1 LAKFKTFKTFLQSDS
16 IFIVSFILAL
26 QGIFSLPAIETA
38 AWGCVTCFL
47 VSVLIVLTKNLH
59 GSATMDLSH
68 GIQKFHTA
76 PTPRVG
82 GLPIVVGLSFAWF
95 TSTHEIKHILSPI
108 LIAGLPA
115 FLFGLAEDITKRV
128 GVLARLLATMAS
140 GLLAWCLTDY
150 SLSRVDVWGLD
161 WLLKYTVISVVFT
174 SFAVGGVANAINII
188 DGFNGLASTMAT
200 LAFAGFA
207 VIAWTVG
214 DATLASVSI
223 IIAACV
229 WGFFWVNWPFGKLF
243 LGDGGSYFVGFA
255 LAWVAVLLIERNP
268 TVSPFAALL
277 ICIHPISEVLLSIF
291 RRKLKKMNPGHPD
304 RLHFHSIVKQRY
316 VRRWFGNLRL
326 ELRNSITGLFV
337 GFMTLTAILIA
348 SLVNQNSLLSL
359 LSVIALA
366 MGYVAIYARMIRF
379 QWCSPILFLIAPP
392 QKSLKS

>member
-1 LAKFKTFKTFLQSDS
+1 
-16 IFIVSFILAL
+16 VSFIQAL
-26 QGIFSLPAIETA
+26 QDIFSSPVIETA
-38 AWGCVTCFL
+38 AWGGATCFL
-47 VSVLIVLTKNLH
+47 LSVLIVLTKKLH

-68 GIQKFHTA
+68 GIQKFHTT

-82 GLPIVVGLSFAWF
+82 GLPIVVGLSVACL
-95 TSTHEIKHILSPI
+95 TSTPEIKHILTPI

-140 GLLAWCLTDY
+140 GLLAWWLTDY
-150 SLSRVDVWGLD
+150 SLSRVDVWCID
-161 WLLKYTVISVVFT
+161 WLLKYTLISVVFT

-188 DGFNGLASTMAT
+188 DGFNGLASTMAA

-207 VIAWTVG
+207 LIAWSVG
-214 DATLASVSI
+214 DANLASVAI
-223 IIAACV
+223 ILAACV

-268 TVSPFAALL
+268 SVSPFAALL
-277 ICIHPISEVLLSIF
+277 VCIHPVSEVLLSIF

-316 VRRWFGNLRL
+316 VRRWFGNLSF
-326 ELRNSITGLFV
+326 ELRNSITGVFV
-337 GFMTLTAILIA
+337 GFMTLTAIFIA
-348 SLVNQNSLLSL
+348 SMVNQNSLLSL
-359 LSVIALA
+359 LAVIALA

-379 QWCSPILFLIAPP
+379 QLCSPILFLIAQP
-392 QKSLKS
+392 QTSLNS

>member
-1 LAKFKTFKTFLQSDS
+1 
-16 IFIVSFILAL
+16 VSFIQAL
-26 QGIFSLPAIETA
+26 QDIFSLPVIETA
-38 AWGCVTCFL
+38 AWGGATCFL
-47 VSVLIVLTKNLH
+47 LSVLIVLTKKLH

-68 GIQKFHTA
+68 GIQKFHTT

-82 GLPIVVGLSFAWF
+82 GLPIVVGLSVACL
-95 TSTHEIKHILSPI
+95 TSTPEIKHILTPI

-140 GLLAWCLTDY
+140 GLLAWWLTDY
-150 SLSRVDVWGLD
+150 SLSRVDVWGID
-161 WLLKYTVISVVFT
+161 WLLKYTLISVVFT

-188 DGFNGLASTMAT
+188 DGFNGLASTMAA

-207 VIAWTVG
+207 LIAWSVG
-214 DATLASVSI
+214 DANLASVAI
-223 IIAACV
+223 ILAACV

-268 TVSPFAALL
+268 SVSPFAALL
-277 ICIHPISEVLLSIF
+277 VCIHPVSEVLLSIF

-316 VRRWFGNLRL
+316 VRRWFGNLSF
-326 ELRNSITGLFV
+326 ELRNSITGVFV
-337 GFMTLTAILIA
+337 GFMTLTSIFIA
-348 SLVNQNSLLSL
+348 SMVNQNSLLSFL
-359 LSVIALA
+359 AVIALA

-379 QWCSPILFLIAPP
+379 QWCSPILFLMSQP
-392 QKSLKS
+392 KSRRAN

>member
-1 LAKFKTFKTFLQSDS
+1 VL
-16 IFIVSFILAL
+16 FIQAL
-26 QGIFSLPAIETA
+26 QDIFSSPVMETA
-38 AWGCVTCFL
+38 AWGGATCFL
-47 VSVLIVLTKNLH
+47 LSVLIVLTKKLH

-68 GIQKFHTA
+68 GIQKFHTT

-82 GLPIVVGLSFAWF
+82 GLPIVIGLSVAWF
-95 TSTHEIKHILSPI
+95 TSTSEIKHLLTPI

-140 GLLAWCLTDY
+140 GLLAWWLTDY
-150 SLSRVDVWGLD
+150 SLSRVDAWGID
-161 WLLKYTVISVVFT
+161 WLLKYTLISVLFT

-207 VIAWTVG
+207 VIAWSVG
-214 DATLASVSI
+214 DANLASVAI
-223 IIAACV
+223 ILAACV
-229 WGFFWVNWPFGKLF
+229 LGFFWVNWPFGKLF

-268 TVSPFAALL
+268 SVSPFAALL
-277 ICIHPISEVLLSIF
+277 VCIHPVSEVLLSIF
-291 RRKLKKMNPGHPD
+291 RRKLKKMNPAHPD

-316 VRRWFGNLRL
+316 VRRWFGNLSF
-326 ELRNSITGLFV
+326 ELRNSITGVFV
-337 GFMTLTAILIA
+337 GFMTLTAIFIA
-348 SLVNQNSLLSL
+348 SMVNQNSLLSFL
-359 LSVIALA
+359 AVIALA

-379 QWCSPILFLIAPP
+379 QWCSPILFLMSQPKLRRAN
-392 QKSLKS
+392 

>member
-1 LAKFKTFKTFLQSDS
+1 
-16 IFIVSFILAL
+16 
-26 QGIFSLPAIETA
+26 
-38 AWGCVTCFL
+38 
-47 VSVLIVLTKNLH
+47 
-59 GSATMDLSH
+59 MDLSH
-68 GIQKFHTA
+68 GIQKFHTT

-82 GLPIVVGLSFAWF
+82 GLPIVIGLSVAWF
-95 TSTHEIKHILSPI
+95 TSTPEIKHILTPM

-140 GLLAWCLTDY
+140 GLLAWRLTDY
-150 SLSRVDVWGLD
+150 SLSRVDVWGID
-161 WLLKYTVISVVFT
+161 WFLKYTLISVVFT

-207 VIAWTVG
+207 VIAWSVG
-214 DATLASVSI
+214 DATLASVAI
-223 IIAACV
+223 ILAACV

-268 TVSPFAALL
+268 SVSPFAALL
-277 ICIHPISEVLLSIF
+277 VCIHPVSEVLLSIF

-304 RLHFHSIVKQRY
+304 RLHFHSIIKQRY
-316 VRRWFGNLRL
+316 VRRWFGNLSF
-326 ELRNSITGLFV
+326 ELRNSITGVLV

-348 SLVNQNSLLSL
+348 SFVSQNTFLSL
-359 LSVIALA
+359 LSVVALA
-366 MGYVAIYARMIRF
+366 MGYVAIYARIVRF
-379 QWCSPILFLIAPP
+379 KWCSPISFLIIKPMGRLDFP
-392 QKSLKS
+392 IKS

>member
-1 LAKFKTFKTFLQSDS
+1 
-16 IFIVSFILAL
+16 VSFIQAL
-26 QGIFSLPAIETA
+26 QDIFSSPVIETA
-38 AWGCVTCFL
+38 ALGGATCFFL
-47 VSVLIVLTKNLH
+47 SVLIVLTKELH

-68 GIQKFHTA
+68 GIQKFHTT

-82 GLPIVVGLSFAWF
+82 GLPIVIGLSVAWF
-95 TSTHEIKHILSPI
+95 LSTPEIKHLLTPI

-128 GVLARLLATMAS
+128 GVLARLLATITS
-140 GLLAWCLTDY
+140 GFFAWWLTDY
-150 SLSRVDVWGLD
+150 SLSRVDIWGID
-161 WLLKYTVISVVFT
+161 SLLQYTFISVVFT

-207 VIAWTVG
+207 VIAWSVG
-214 DATLASVSI
+214 DATLTGVAI
-223 IIAACV
+223 ILAGCV

-255 LAWVAVLLIERNP
+255 LAWVAVLLIERN
-268 TVSPFAALL
+268 TSVSPFAALL
-277 ICIHPISEVLLSIF
+277 VCIHPVSEVLLSIF

-316 VRRWFGNLRL
+316 VRRWFGNLSF
-326 ELRNSITGLFV
+326 ELRNSITGVFV

-348 SLVNQNSLLSL
+348 SLVNQNSLLSFL
-359 LSVIALA
+359 AVIVLA
-366 MGYVAIYARMIRF
+366 MGYVAIYARMVRF
-379 QWCSPILFLIAPP
+379 QWCSPIFFLTTQP
-392 QKSLKS
+392 QKSLKA

>member
-1 LAKFKTFKTFLQSDS
+1 
-16 IFIVSFILAL
+16 VSFIQAL
-26 QGIFSLPAIETA
+26 QDIFSSPVIETA
-38 AWGCVTCFL
+38 AWGGATCFL
-47 VSVLIVLTKNLH
+47 LSVLIVLTQKLH

-68 GIQKFHTA
+68 GIQKFHTT

-82 GLPIVVGLSFAWF
+82 GLPIVVGLSVACL
-95 TSTHEIKHILSPI
+95 TSTPEIKHILTPI

-140 GLLAWCLTDY
+140 GLLAWWLTDY
-150 SLSRVDVWGLD
+150 SLSRVDVWGID
-161 WLLKYTVISVVFT
+161 WLLKYTLISVVFT

-188 DGFNGLASTMAT
+188 DGFNGLASTMAA

-207 VIAWTVG
+207 LIAWSVG
-214 DATLASVSI
+214 DANLASVAI
-223 IIAACV
+223 ILAACV

-268 TVSPFAALL
+268 SVSPFAALL
-277 ICIHPISEVLLSIF
+277 VCIHPVSEVLLSIF

-316 VRRWFGNLRL
+316 VRRWFGNLSF
-326 ELRNSITGLFV
+326 ELRNSITGVFV
-337 GFMTLTAILIA
+337 GFMTLTSIFIA
-348 SLVNQNSLLSL
+348 SMVNQNSLLSFL
-359 LSVIALA
+359 AVIALA

-379 QWCSPILFLIAPP
+379 QWCSPILFLMSQP
-392 QKSLKS
+392 KLRRVT

>member
-1 LAKFKTFKTFLQSDS
+1 M
-16 IFIVSFILAL
+16 
-26 QGIFSLPAIETA
+26 ETA
-38 AWGCVTCFL
+38 AWGGATCFL
-47 VSVLIVLTKNLH
+47 VSVLIVLTKKQH
-59 GSATMDLSH
+59 GSATMDFSH
-68 GIQKFHTA
+68 GIQKFHTT

-82 GLPIVVGLSFAWF
+82 GLPIVIGLSVAWF
-95 TSTHEIKHILSPI
+95 TSTYEVKHLLTPI

-115 FLFGLAEDITKRV
+115 FLFGLAEDITKKV

-140 GLLAWCLTDY
+140 GLLAWWLTDY
-150 SLSRVDVWGLD
+150 SLSRVDVWGID
-161 WLLKYTVISVVFT
+161 WLLKYTLISVIFT

-207 VIAWTVG
+207 AIAWTVG
-214 DATLASVSI
+214 DTTLASVAI

-277 ICIHPISEVLLSIF
+277 VCVHPVSEVLLSIF

-316 VRRWFGNLRL
+316 VRRWFCNLSF
-326 ELRNSITGLFV
+326 ELRNSITGVFV
-337 GFMTLTAILIA
+337 GFMTLTAIFIA
-348 SLVNQNSLLSL
+348 SIVNQNSLLSL
-359 LSVIALA
+359 LAVVAFA

-379 QWCSPILFLIAPP
+379 KWCSPILFLISPP
-392 QKSLKS
+392 KRA

>member
-1 LAKFKTFKTFLQSDS
+1 M
-16 IFIVSFILAL
+16 SFIQAL
-26 QGIFSLPAIETA
+26 QDIFSSPVIETA
-38 AWGCVTCFL
+38 AWGGATCFL
-47 VSVLIVLTKNLH
+47 LSVLIVLTKKLH
-59 GSATMDLSH
+59 GSATMDLSN
-68 GIQKFHTA
+68 GIQKFHTT

-82 GLPIVVGLSFAWF
+82 GLPIVIGLSVAWF
-95 TSTHEIKHILSPI
+95 TSTSEIKHLLTPI

-140 GLLAWCLTDY
+140 GLLAWWLTDY
-150 SLSRVDVWGLD
+150 SLSRVDVWGID
-161 WLLKYTVISVVFT
+161 WLLKYTLISIVFT

-188 DGFNGLASTMAT
+188 DGFNGLAGTMAT

-207 VIAWTVG
+207 VIAWSVG
-214 DATLASVSI
+214 DANLASVAI
-223 IIAACV
+223 ILATCV

-255 LAWVAVLLIERNP
+255 LAWVAVLLIERNS

-277 ICIHPISEVLLSIF
+277 VCIHPVSEVLLSIF

-316 VRRWFGNLRL
+316 VRRWFGNLSFDL
-326 ELRNSITGLFV
+326 QNSITGVLV

-348 SLVNQNSLLSL
+348 SWANQNSFVSL
-359 LSVIALA
+359 LAVIALA

-379 QWCSPILFLIAPP
+379 QWCSPIMFLMTRP
-392 QKSLKS
+392 QRHLTHIQND

>member
-1 LAKFKTFKTFLQSDS
+1 
-16 IFIVSFILAL
+16 VSFIQAL
-26 QGIFSLPAIETA
+26 QDIFSSSVIEMA
-38 AWGCVTCFL
+38 AWGGATCFL
-47 VSVLIVLTKNLH
+47 LSVLIVLTKKLH

-68 GIQKFHTA
+68 GIQKFHTT

-82 GLPIVVGLSFAWF
+82 GLPIVVGLSVACL
-95 TSTHEIKHILSPI
+95 TSTPEIKHILTPI

-140 GLLAWCLTDY
+140 GLLAWWLTDY
-150 SLSRVDVWGLD
+150 SLSRVDVWGID
-161 WLLKYTVISVVFT
+161 WLLKYTLISVVFT

-188 DGFNGLASTMAT
+188 DGFNGLASTMAA

-207 VIAWTVG
+207 LIAWSVG
-214 DATLASVSI
+214 DANLASVAI
-223 IIAACV
+223 ILAACV

-268 TVSPFAALL
+268 SVSPFAALL
-277 ICIHPISEVLLSIF
+277 VCIHPVSEVLLSIF

-316 VRRWFGNLRL
+316 VRRWFGNLSF
-326 ELRNSITGLFV
+326 ELRNSVTGLFV

-348 SLVNQNSLLSL
+348 SFVNQNSLSSFLA
-359 LSVIALA
+359 VITLAL
-366 MGYVAIYARMIRF
+366 GYVAIYARMVRF
-379 QWCSPILFLIAPP
+379 QWCSPILFLLTQPP
-392 QKSLKS
+392 KKGLKL

>member
-1 LAKFKTFKTFLQSDS
+1 
-16 IFIVSFILAL
+16 VSFIQAL
-26 QGIFSLPAIETA
+26 HAIFSSPVIETA
-38 AWGCVTCFL
+38 AWGGATCFL

-59 GSATMDLSH
+59 GSATMDSSH
-68 GIQKFHTA
+68 GIQKFHTT

-82 GLPIVVGLSFAWF
+82 GLPIVIGLSVACF
-95 TSTHEIKHILSPI
+95 TSTPEIKHILAPI

-140 GLLAWCLTDY
+140 GLLACWLTDY
-150 SLSRVDVWGLD
+150 SLSRVDVWGVDL
-161 WLLKYTVISVVFT
+161 LLKYTLISVVFT

-200 LAFAGFA
+200 LAFIGFA
-207 VIAWTVG
+207 VIAWSVG
-214 DATLASVSI
+214 DASLARVAI
-223 IIAACV
+223 ILAACV

-255 LAWVAVLLIERNP
+255 LAWVAVLLIERNA

-277 ICIHPISEVLLSIF
+277 VCIHPVSEVLLSIF

-316 VRRWFGNLRL
+316 VRRLFGNLSF
-326 ELRNSITGLFV
+326 ELRNSITGVLV
-337 GFMTLTAILIA
+337 GFMTLTAVLIA
-348 SLVNQNSLLSL
+348 SFVNQNSLLSSL
-359 LSVIALA
+359 AVVALA
-366 MGYVAIYARMIRF
+366 MGYVAIYARMVRF
-379 QWCSPILFLIAPP
+379 KWCSPISFLIIKPMVRLDFP
-392 QKSLKS
+392 LKS

>member
-1 LAKFKTFKTFLQSDS
+1 MSLIQ
-16 IFIVSFILAL
+16 AL
-26 QGIFSLPAIETA
+26 QDIFSSPAIKTA
-38 AWGCVTCFL
+38 VWGGATCFL
-47 VSVLIVLTKNLH
+47 VSVLIVLTKKLH

-68 GIQKFHTA
+68 GIQKFHTT

-82 GLPIVVGLSFAWF
+82 GLPIFVGLSVAWF
-95 TSTHEIKHILSPI
+95 TSNPETKSILTPI

-140 GLLAWCLTDY
+140 GLMACWLTDY
-150 SLSRVDVWGLD
+150 SLSRVDVWGID
-161 WLLKYTVISVVFT
+161 WLLKYTLISVVFT

-200 LAFAGFA
+200 LAFVGFA
-207 VIAWTVG
+207 VIAWSVG
-214 DATLASVSI
+214 DANLASVAI
-223 IIAACV
+223 ILAACV

-255 LAWVAVLLIERNP
+255 LAWVAVLLIERNHS
-268 TVSPFAALL
+268 VSPFAALL
-277 ICIHPISEVLLSIF
+277 VCIHPVSEVLLSIF

-316 VRRWFGNLRL
+316 VRRWFGNLSF
-326 ELRNSITGLFV
+326 ELRNSITGVMV

-348 SLVNQNSLLSL
+348 SWVSQNSLLSSL
-359 LSVIALA
+359 AVFVLA
-366 MGYVAIYARMIRF
+366 MGYVAIYVRMVRF
-379 QWCSPILFLIAPP
+379 QWCSPVLFLIRRPS
-392 QKSLKS
+392 KSLSSY

>member
-1 LAKFKTFKTFLQSDS
+1 M
-16 IFIVSFILAL
+16 SFIQAL
-26 QGIFSLPAIETA
+26 QDIFSSPFIETA
-38 AWGCVTCFL
+38 AWGGATCFL
-47 VSVLIVLTKNLH
+47 LSVLIVLTKKLN

-68 GIQKFHTA
+68 GIQKFHTT

-82 GLPIVVGLSFAWF
+82 GLPIVVGLSVACL
-95 TSTHEIKHILSPI
+95 TSTPEIKHILTPI

-140 GLLAWCLTDY
+140 GLLAWWLTDY
-150 SLSRVDVWGLD
+150 SLSRVDVWGID
-161 WLLKYTVISVVFT
+161 WLLKYTLISVVFT

-188 DGFNGLASTMAT
+188 DGFNGLASTMAA

-207 VIAWTVG
+207 LIAWSVG
-214 DATLASVSI
+214 DANLASVAI
-223 IIAACV
+223 ILAACV

-268 TVSPFAALL
+268 SVSPFAALL
-277 ICIHPISEVLLSIF
+277 VCIHPVSEVLLSIF

-316 VRRWFGNLRL
+316 VRRWFGNLSF
-326 ELRNSITGLFV
+326 ELRNSITGVFV
-337 GFMTLTAILIA
+337 GFMTLTAIFIA
-348 SLVNQNSLLSL
+348 SMVNQNSLLSFL
-359 LSVIALA
+359 AVIALA

-379 QWCSPILFLIAPP
+379 QWCSPILFLMSQPKLRRAN
-392 QKSLKS
+392 